1 MQKSYHFCSFFCA
14 AHSIPARRS
23 KHCYSEAQRVLD
35 FQSLCQENKREESND
50 KILRQLGSLMNAS
63 QESCRDLYNCSCP
76 ELDRLV
82 EICRWVCHFLLLW
95 CRPSEMVKEITTAN
109 YLSDLALQKCPLSD
123 DCLVEFIHKILTIAT
138 SLQNKTKNVSP
149 LFVDKWPNW

>member
-1 MQKSYHFCSFFCA
+1 MQKMRMHLCLFFCA

-35 FQSLCQENKREESND
+35 FQSLCQENKGEESND
-50 KILRQLGSLMNAS
+50 QILRQLGSLMNAS

-82 EICRWVCHFLLLW
+82 EICRWVCHFHLLW
-95 CRPSEMVKEITTAN
+95 CRPSESANEIYRCQLYVRPCFAEIPTLRWLLN
-109 YLSDLALQKCPLSD
+109 S
-123 DCLVEFIHKILTIAT
+123 FIKY
-138 SLQNKTKNVSP
+138 QPWWTKPKMHRP
-149 LFVDKWPNW
+149 LFVDKWPDW